1 MCEQNYFDDEYDEEL
16 KVQQRQ
22 ELVEMIWAYTLALED
37 YVVKLRSQV
46 NELSRKLSLQARY
59 PDVQSD
65 FRVGFFQDLP
75 AYKEFKTIL
84 DTEKTDLVLPD

>member
-1 MCEQNYFDDEYDEEL
+1 MHEQNYFDEYDEEL
-16 KVQQRQ
+16 KAQQRQ
-22 ELVEMIWAYTLALED
+22 ELVEMIWSYTLALED

-46 NELSRKLSLQARY
+46 NELSRKLNLQARY
-59 PDVQSD
+59 PDIQSD
-65 FRVGFFQDLP
+65 FRIGFLRDLP